1 MKIENII
8 DDIKKDITDLSHKLE
23 EEFRKENPSVNFSVS
38 LPRIEELA
46 TIKTIA
52 LTIEEENTAIF
63 LSAHVHTHNGNRVFE
78 NACQVI
84 GDNQMLLCNDR
95 HPLQDKF
102 VGLLRNIIKRKKHK
116 KRAAYKVYNAYA
128 DQQPAASTV

>member
-8 DDIKKDITDLSHKLE
+8 DDIKNDITDLSHKLE
-23 EEFRKENPSVNFSVS
+23 EEFRKENPLVIFSVS
-38 LPRIEELA
+38 LPGIEELA

-52 LTIEEENTAIF
+52 LTIKEENTTI
-63 LSAHVHTHNGNRVFE
+63 LSVHVHTHNGNRVFE

-102 VGLLRNIIKRKKHK
+102 VGLLRDIIKRKKHK
-116 KRAAYKVYNAYA
+116 KRAASKVYNAYA